1 MFVLKHKYNKLAKKR
16 EEDILRIQETFN
28 REEERLMKKIT
39 SLEAQIIEAQEKN
52 QQTFYK
58 KERELK
64 DQVQLGIIDHK
75 EFHFSMR
82 LLTDIEKTLK

>member
-1 MFVLKHKYNKLAKKR
+1 MFVTKRSYKKLEKKR

-39 SLEAQIIEAQEKN
+39 ELEAKILDAQEKN

-75 EFHFSMR
+75 EFHFSTR
-82 LLTDIEKTLK
+82 LLLDIEKALK